1 MSFID
6 FAKEELKRIGYNP
19 DPDPNSDDIND
30 YAVICILELLKT
42 FAKQEH
48 SNFSAHY
55 ILKIFNKLIK
65 FEPLS
70 PLTGEDDEWIEI
82 YADEDEITYQ
92 NKRCARVFKTI
103 TIKTKEEKCH
113 LNDHYVFVDKN
124 GDAFTGYKSY
134 LAIDKFPF
142 SIPNKVYIHE
152 GTDEAKTW
160 IEKHQYDPFDQN

>member
-1 MSFID
+1 M
-6 FAKEELKRIGYNP
+6 
-19 DPDPNSDDIND
+19 
-30 YAVICILELLKT
+30 
-42 FAKQEH
+42 
-48 SNFSAHY
+48 
-55 ILKIFNKLIK
+55 
-65 FEPLS
+65 
-70 PLTGEDDEWIEI
+70 TGEDDEWIEI

-142 SIPNKVYIHE
+142 SVPNKVYIHE